1 MSAVVEAVADVFEP
15 IVEAVGDIAETVV
28 EAASDVVTFVADTA
42 ESVVQGALDDPIGT
56 IAKIGTAIYAPYLL
70 PVVSAVDVVAHGG
83 DIGDALTSA
92 AMSYVGSAVGGELA
106 GSMSGTWVGDALAT
120 ASEATGIE
128 SLATDVARGAGTAAT
143 QTASG
148 LLQGQDVDDA
158 LTRGLTSGIGSTV
171 GSALGNEIDTGSN
184 IADRLIGAGAG
195 AATTASLRG
204 GDAETA
210 AERAIAQNILGGGIN
225 YAGNELKSLLPTQNE
240 LLNYLPSG
248 GDNSPILAGMPGSDY
263 ELTPNEVAIQQL
275 LKSTGTS
282 DAPVDE
288 QSLNNLISSL
298 YPDAGQTETVDTS
311 KNIDASTGQ
320 EIVPKAAEDMSD
332 IDTFLK
338 TMSAQ
343 TEAQNID
350 AQDIQKVDVNG
361 NVIDRAGNKI
371 GKAQEL
377 GMVLGTDSS
386 GKPTWITSSGE
397 FIPSSEAF
405 KETSSSSFETNFPTS
420 TDVGYGTS
428 QLVSEAEGDFPDKI
442 INNADGSTTVIETD
456 GSSRT
461 FNVDGSVTLYNAEG
475 GQKQEYSAKEGEG
488 YDGSNGVD
496 YSKSQDS
503 SSNFNLGTLANS
515 LLSGVTGKSGTAGKT
530 TGSGSGG
537 GRNVLNGTNLGLLGG
552 AAGLIG
558 GAASLIGSDGNTAN
572 SDTSPNKSTLSW
584 NPNDPMAISK
594 ARAYG
599 QQFVNPVYAAE
610 GGLLSLT
617 PPAYMQ
623 PQTPYMQPQQNQYG
637 QQPQSVQPTMIPNN
651 YTPNQTSEF
660 SQQYSNN
667 PSQNY
672 NQDPNNSV
680 NMYSAGGMPASKID
694 GNNFVLAAQK
704 YGLGDDITT
713 LNKIVNYVNKG
724 MSVNQAAE
732 MVASKSYAAGGMPIA
747 MNTGG
752 ISSLG
757 GYSDGGRLLKG
768 PGDGMSDNIP
778 ATIAG
783 RQPARLANEEFVIPA
798 DVVSHLGNGSSEA
811 GAKVLYAMMEKVR
824 KARTGNAKQGKQI
837 QPVKYMPKVRK

>member
-15 IVEAVGDIAETVV
+15 VVEFVGDVAETVV
-28 EAASDVVTFVADTA
+28 EAASDVVTFVGDTA
-42 ESVVQGALDDPIGT
+42 EAIVQGAVDDPLGT
-56 IAKIGTAIYAPYLL
+56 IAKIGVAIYAPYLL
-70 PVVSAVDVVAHGG
+70 PVVNAGVVVANGG
-83 DIGDALTSA
+83 SIEQALTSA
-92 AMSYVGSAVGGELA
+92 AISYVAPAVGGEFSSA
-106 GSMSGTWVGDALAT
+106 MQGTWVGDALAT
-120 ASEATGIE
+120 AAEATGIE
-128 SLATDVARGAGTAAT
+128 SLATDVARGVGSAAT
-143 QTASG
+143 QTTAG
-148 LLQGQDVDDA
+148 ILQGQDVGDA
-158 LTRGLTSGIGSTV
+158 LERGFQSGVGTTV
-171 GSALGNEIDTGSN
+171 GSVVGGEADTGSN
-184 IADRLIGAGAG
+184 IADRLIGGAAG

-204 GDAETA
+204 GDAQNA
-210 AERAIAQNILGGGIN
+210 AEQALAQNILGGGLN
-225 YAGNELKSLLPTQNE
+225 YAGNELKSLLPTQSE
-240 LLNYLPSG
+240 LLDYLPSG
-248 GDNSPILAGMPGSDY
+248 GDNSPILAGMPGSDV

-275 LKSTGTS
+275 LKSTGSS

-298 YPDAGQTETVDTS
+298 YPDAGQTETVDATT
-311 KNIDASTGQ
+311 NVDASTGQ
-320 EIVPKAAEDMSD
+320 EIVPKGAEDNMSD
-332 IDTFLK
+332 IDTFLR

-343 TEAQNID
+343 TQAQNIE
-350 AQDIQKVDVNG
+350 AEDIQKVDVNG
-361 NVIDRAGNKI
+361 NVIDRAGNKL
-371 GKAQEL
+371 GSAQEL

-386 GKPTWITSSGE
+386 GRPTWITSSGE
-397 FIPSSEAF
+397 FIPSTEAF
-405 KETSSSSFETNFPTS
+405 KETSSSSFETNFPTA

-428 QLVSEAEGDFPDKI
+428 QLVSEAEGDFPDQI

-461 FNVDGSVTLYNAEG
+461 FNVDGSVTLYNTDG

-496 YSKSQDS
+496 YSKSKDG

-515 LLSGVTGKSGTAGKT
+515 LLSGFTGNKSGTSGKT
-530 TGSGSGG
+530 TGGG
-537 GRNVLNGTNLGLLGG
+537 GRNVLNASNLGLLGG

-558 GAASLIGSDGNTAN
+558 GAASLIGSDGTES

-584 NPNDPMAISK
+584 NPNDPMAIK
-594 ARAYG
+594 NARAYG
-599 QQFVNPVYAAE
+599 QEFVNPVYAAE

-623 PQTPYMQPQQNQYG
+623 PQMPYMQPQQNQYGQQQPQYG

-672 NQDPNNSV
+672 NQDPDNSV
-680 NMYSAGGMPASKID
+680 NMYSAGGMP
-694 GNNFVLAAQK
+694 
-704 YGLGDDITT
+704 
-713 LNKIVNYVNKG
+713 
-724 MSVNQAAE
+724 
-732 MVASKSYAAGGMPIA
+732 IA
-747 MNTGG
+747 MNMGG

>member
-15 IVEAVGDIAETVV
+15 VVEFVGDVAETVV
-28 EAASDVVTFVADTA
+28 DAASDVVTFVGDTA
-42 ESVVQGALDDPIGT
+42 EAIVQGAVDDPLGT

-171 GSALGNEIDTGSN
+171 GSALGNEINTGSS

-210 AERAIAQNILGGGIN
+210 AERAIAQNILGGGLN
-225 YAGNELKSLLPTQNE
+225 YAGNELKSLLPTQSE
-240 LLNYLPSG
+240 LLDYLPSG
-248 GDNSPILAGMPGSDY
+248 GAQIAGMAGSDV
-263 ELTPNEVAIQQL
+263 ELTPTEVAIQQL
-275 LKSTGTS
+275 RQSTGTS
-282 DAPVDE
+282 DAPIDE
-288 QSLNNLISSL
+288 QNLNNLISSL
-298 YPDAGQTETVDTS
+298 YPDAGQTETTDAT

-320 EIVPKAAEDMSD
+320 EIVPKSVEDMSD

-343 TEAQNID
+343 TKAQNID

-361 NVIDRAGNKI
+361 NVIDRAGNKL
-371 GKAQEL
+371 GSAQEL

-386 GKPTWITSSGE
+386 GRPTWITSGGE

-405 KETSSSSFETNFPTS
+405 KETSSSSFETNFPTL
-420 TDVGYGTS
+420 TDIGYGAS
-428 QLVSEAEGDFPDKI
+428 QLVSEAEGDFPDQI

-488 YDGSNGVD
+488 YDGSNGVN
-496 YSKSQDS
+496 YNKSQDS
-503 SSNFNLGTLANS
+503 SSNFNLGSLANS
-515 LLSGVTGKSGTAGKT
+515 LLSGVTGNKSGSSSRT
-530 TGSGSGG
+530 SGSG
-537 GRNVLNGTNLGLLGG
+537 GRNVLNATNLGLLGG

-558 GAASLIGSDGNTAN
+558 GAASLIGSDGNATN
-572 SDTSPNKSTLSW
+572 SDTSANNSTLSW
-584 NPNDPMAISK
+584 NPSDPMAISK
-594 ARAYG
+594 GRAYG

-617 PPAYMQ
+617 PPPYMQ
-623 PQTPYMQPQQNQYG
+623 PQMPYMQPQQNQYG
-637 QQPQSVQPTMIPNN
+637 QQQPLYGQQPQYVQPTMIPNN
-651 YTPNQTSEF
+651 YTPNDPSAF
-660 SQQYSNN
+660 SQEYSNS
-667 PSQNY
+667 PSQ

-680 NMYSAGGMPASKID
+680 NMY
-694 GNNFVLAAQK
+694 
-704 YGLGDDITT
+704 
-713 LNKIVNYVNKG
+713 
-724 MSVNQAAE
+724 
-732 MVASKSYAAGGMPIA
+732 AAGGMPIA
-747 MNTGG
+747 MNMGG

-783 RQPARLANEEFVIPA
+783 KQPARLANEEFVIPA

-811 GAKVLYAMMEKVR
+811 GAKVLYAMMERVR

>member
-1 MSAVVEAVADVFEP
+1 
-15 IVEAVGDIAETVV
+15 
-28 EAASDVVTFVADTA
+28 
-42 ESVVQGALDDPIGT
+42 
-56 IAKIGTAIYAPYLL
+56 
-70 PVVSAVDVVAHGG
+70 
-83 DIGDALTSA
+83 
-92 AMSYVGSAVGGELA
+92 
-106 GSMSGTWVGDALAT
+106 
-120 ASEATGIE
+120 
-128 SLATDVARGAGTAAT
+128 
-143 QTASG
+143 
-148 LLQGQDVDDA
+148 
-158 LTRGLTSGIGSTV
+158 
-171 GSALGNEIDTGSN
+171 
-184 IADRLIGAGAG
+184 
-195 AATTASLRG
+195 
-204 GDAETA
+204 
-210 AERAIAQNILGGGIN
+210 
-225 YAGNELKSLLPTQNE
+225 
-240 LLNYLPSG
+240 
-248 GDNSPILAGMPGSDY
+248 
-263 ELTPNEVAIQQL
+263 
-275 LKSTGTS
+275 
-282 DAPVDE
+282 
-288 QSLNNLISSL
+288 L
-298 YPDAGQTETVDTS
+298 YPDAGQTETVDTTT
-311 KNIDASTGQ
+311 NVDASTGQ
-320 EIVPKAAEDMSD
+320 EIVPKGVAAEDNISD
-332 IDTFLK
+332 IDTFLR
-338 TMSAQ
+338 TMSAPTQ
-343 TEAQNID
+343 AQNID
-350 AQDIQKVDVNG
+350 AEDIQKVDVNG
-361 NVIDRAGNKI
+361 NVIDRAGNKL
-371 GKAQEL
+371 GSAQEL

-386 GKPTWITSSGE
+386 GRPTWITSGGE

-420 TDVGYGTS
+420 SDIGYGAS
-428 QLVSEAEGDFPDKI
+428 QLVSEAEGDFPDQI

-461 FNVDGSVTLYNAEG
+461 FNVDGSVTFYNAEG

-515 LLSGVTGKSGTAGKT
+515 LLSGFTGNKSGSSSKT
-530 TGSGSGG
+530 SGSGG
-537 GRNVLNGTNLGLLGG
+537 GGRNVSNATNLGLLGG

-558 GAASLIGSDGNTAN
+558 GAASLIGSDGTDSSNTA
-572 SDTSPNKSTLSW
+572 PNNSTLSW
-584 NPNDPMAISK
+584 NPSDPMAISK

-623 PQTPYMQPQQNQYG
+623 PQMPYMQPQQNQYGQQQPQYG

-651 YTPNQTSEF
+651 YTPNDPSAF
-660 SQQYSNN
+660 SQEYSNS
-667 PSQNY
+667 PSQ

-680 NMYSAGGMPASKID
+680 NMYAAGGMPASRID
-694 GNNFVLAAQK
+694 GNDFVLAAQK

-747 MNTGG
+747 MNMGG

-811 GAKVLYAMMEKVR
+811 GAKVLYAMMERVR

>member
-42 ESVVQGALDDPIGT
+42 EAVVQGAVDDPLGT

-70 PVVSAVDVVAHGG
+70 PVVSAGVVVANGG
-83 DIGDALTSA
+83 SIEQALTSA
-92 AMSYVGSAVGGELA
+92 AIAYVAPTVGGEFSSA
-106 GSMSGTWVGDALAT
+106 MQGTWVGDALAS
-120 ASEATGIE
+120 AAEATGIE
-128 SLATDVARGAGTAAT
+128 SLATDVARGAGSAAT

-148 LLQGQDVDDA
+148 ILQGQDVGDA
-158 LTRGLTSGIGSTV
+158 LARGFQSGVGTTV
-171 GSALGNEIDTGSN
+171 GSALGNEADTGSN
-184 IADRLIGAGAG
+184 IADRLIGSAAG

-204 GDAETA
+204 GDAQTA
-210 AERAIAQNILGGGIN
+210 AEQALAQNILGGGLN
-225 YAGNELKSLLPTQNE
+225 YAGNELKSLLPTQSE

-248 GDNSPILAGMPGSDY
+248 GDNSPILAGMPGSDV
-263 ELTPNEVAIQQL
+263 ELTPNEVAVQQL

-298 YPDAGQTETVDTS
+298 YPDAGQTETVDAT

-320 EIVPKAAEDMSD
+320 EIVPKGAEDMSD

-343 TEAQNID
+343 TEAQNIE
-350 AQDIQKVDVNG
+350 AQDIKKVDVNG
-361 NVIDRAGNKI
+361 DVIDRAGNRI
-371 GKAQEL
+371 GSAQEL

-386 GKPTWITSSGE
+386 GKPTWITSGGE

-420 TDVGYGTS
+420 TDIGYGAS

-503 SSNFNLGTLANS
+503 SSNFNLGSLANS
-515 LLSGVTGKSGTAGKT
+515 LLSGVTGNKSGTAGRT
-530 TGSGSGG
+530 TGG
-537 GRNVLNGTNLGLLGG
+537 GRNVANATNLGLLGG

-558 GAASLIGSDGNTAN
+558 GAASLIGSDGNATN
-572 SDTSPNKSTLSW
+572 SDTSANNSTLSW

-623 PQTPYMQPQQNQYG
+623 PQMPYMQPQQNQYGQQQPQYG

-651 YTPNQTSEF
+651 YTPNDPSAF
-660 SQQYSNN
+660 SQEYSNS
-667 PSQNY
+667 PSQ

-680 NMYSAGGMPASKID
+680 NMY
-694 GNNFVLAAQK
+694 
-704 YGLGDDITT
+704 
-713 LNKIVNYVNKG
+713 
-724 MSVNQAAE
+724 
-732 MVASKSYAAGGMPIA
+732 AAGGMPIA
-747 MNTGG
+747 MNMGG

>member
-15 IVEAVGDIAETVV
+15 VVEFVGDVAETVV
-28 EAASDVVTFVADTA
+28 EAASDVVTFVGDTA
-42 ESVVQGALDDPIGT
+42 EAIVQGAVDDPLGT

-70 PVVSAVDVVAHGG
+70 PVVSAGVVVANGG
-83 DIGDALTSA
+83 SIEQALTSA
-92 AMSYVGSAVGGELA
+92 AIAYVAPTVGGEFSSA
-106 GSMSGTWVGDALAT
+106 MQGTWVGDALAT
-120 ASEATGIE
+120 AAEATGIE
-128 SLATDVARGAGTAAT
+128 SLATDVARGAGSAAT

-148 LLQGQDVDDA
+148 ILQGQDVGDA
-158 LTRGLTSGIGSTV
+158 LARGFQSGVGTTV
-171 GSALGNEIDTGSN
+171 GSVVGGEADTGSN
-184 IADRLIGAGAG
+184 IADRLIGSAAG

-204 GDAETA
+204 GDATTA
-210 AERAIAQNILGGGIN
+210 AEQALAQNILGGGLN
-225 YAGNELKSLLPTQNE
+225 YAGNELKSLLPTQSE
-240 LLNYLPSG
+240 LLDYLPSG
-248 GDNSPILAGMPGSDY
+248 GAQIAGMAGSDV
-263 ELTPNEVAIQQL
+263 ELTPTEVAIQQL
-275 LKSTGTS
+275 RQSTGTS

-298 YPDAGQTETVDTS
+298 YPDAGQIETVDTS

-320 EIVPKAAEDMSD
+320 EIVPKSVAADDQMSD

-361 NVIDRAGNKI
+361 NVIDRAGNKL
-371 GKAQEL
+371 GSAQEL

-386 GKPTWITSSGE
+386 GKPTWITSGGE
-397 FIPSSEAF
+397 FIPSTEAF

-428 QLVSEAEGDFPDKI
+428 QLISEAEGDFPDQI

-515 LLSGVTGKSGTAGKT
+515 LLSGVTGNKSGSSSKT
-530 TGSGSGG
+530 SGSGG
-537 GRNVLNGTNLGLLGG
+537 GGRNVSNATNLGLLGG

-558 GAASLIGSDGNTAN
+558 GAASLIGSDGTDSSNTA
-572 SDTSPNKSTLSW
+572 PNNSTLSW

-623 PQTPYMQPQQNQYG
+623 PQMPYMQPQQNQYG
-637 QQPQSVQPTMIPNN
+637 QQQPQYGQQPQYVQPTMIPNN
-651 YTPNQTSEF
+651 YTPNDPSAF
-660 SQQYSNN
+660 SQEYSNS
-667 PSQNY
+667 PSQ

-680 NMYSAGGMPASKID
+680 NMY
-694 GNNFVLAAQK
+694 
-704 YGLGDDITT
+704 
-713 LNKIVNYVNKG
+713 
-724 MSVNQAAE
+724 
-732 MVASKSYAAGGMPIA
+732 AAGGMPIA
-747 MNTGG
+747 MNMGG

>member
-15 IVEAVGDIAETVV
+15 VVEAVGDIAETVV

-42 ESVVQGALDDPIGT
+42 EAVVQGAVDDPLGT

-70 PVVSAVDVVAHGG
+70 PVVNAGVVVANGG
-83 DIGDALTSA
+83 SIDQALTSA
-92 AMSYVGSAVGGELA
+92 AISYVAPAVGGEFSSA
-106 GSMSGTWVGDALAT
+106 MQGTWVGDALAT
-120 ASEATGIE
+120 AAEATGIE
-128 SLATDVARGAGTAAT
+128 SLATDVARGVGSAAT
-143 QTASG
+143 QTTAG
-148 LLQGQDVDDA
+148 ILQGQDVGDA
-158 LTRGLTSGIGSTV
+158 LERGFQSGVGTTV
-171 GSALGNEIDTGSN
+171 GSVVGGEADTGSN
-184 IADRLIGAGAG
+184 IADRLIGGAAG

-204 GDAETA
+204 GDAQNA
-210 AERAIAQNILGGGIN
+210 AEQALAQNILGGGLN
-225 YAGNELKSLLPTQNE
+225 YAGNELKSLLPNQSE
-240 LLNYLPSG
+240 LLDYLPSG

-275 LKSTGTS
+275 RQSTGAS

-320 EIVPKAAEDMSD
+320 EIVPKSVAADDQMSD
-332 IDTFLK
+332 IDTFLR
-338 TMSAQ
+338 TMSAPTQ
-343 TEAQNID
+343 AQNIE
-350 AQDIQKVDVNG
+350 AEDIQKVDVNG
-361 NVIDRAGNKI
+361 NVIDRAGNKL
-371 GKAQEL
+371 GSAQEL

-397 FIPSSEAF
+397 FIPSTEAF

-428 QLVSEAEGDFPDKI
+428 QLISEAEGDFPDQI

-488 YDGSNGVD
+488 YDGSNGVN
-496 YSKSQDS
+496 YGKSQDS
-503 SSNFNLGTLANS
+503 SSNFSLGKLANS
-515 LLSGVTGKSGTAGKT
+515 LLSGFTGDKSGSSTRT
-530 TGSGSGG
+530 GG
-537 GRNVLNGTNLGLLGG
+537 GRNVLNASNLGLLGG

-558 GAASLIGSDGNTAN
+558 GAASLIGSDGTDSSNTA
-572 SDTSPNKSTLSW
+572 PNNSTLAW

-599 QQFVNPVYAAE
+599 QEFVNPVYAAE

-617 PPAYMQ
+617 PPPYMQ
-623 PQTPYMQPQQNQYG
+623 PQMPYMQPQQNQYGQQQPQYG

-651 YTPNQTSEF
+651 YTPNDPSAF
-660 SQQYSNN
+660 SQEYSNS
-667 PSQNY
+667 PSQ

-680 NMYSAGGMPASKID
+680 NMY
-694 GNNFVLAAQK
+694 
-704 YGLGDDITT
+704 
-713 LNKIVNYVNKG
+713 
-724 MSVNQAAE
+724 
-732 MVASKSYAAGGMPIA
+732 AAGGMPIA
-747 MNTGG
+747 MNMGG

-811 GAKVLYAMMEKVR
+811 GAKVLYAMMERVR

>member
-28 EAASDVVTFVADTA
+28 DAASDVVTFVADTA

-106 GSMSGTWVGDALAT
+106 GSMSGTWVGDALAS

-148 LLQGQDVDDA
+148 LLQGQDVGDA
-158 LTRGLTSGIGSTV
+158 LTRGLTSGVGTTV
-171 GSALGNEIDTGSN
+171 GSALGNEADTGSN

-204 GDAETA
+204 GDAQTA
-210 AERAIAQNILGGGIN
+210 AENAIAQNILGGGIN
-225 YAGNELKSLLPTQNE
+225 YAGNELKSLLPTQSE
-240 LLNYLPSG
+240 LLDYLPSG
-248 GDNSPILAGMPGSDY
+248 GAQIAGMAGSDV
-263 ELTPNEVAIQQL
+263 ELTPTEVAIQQL
-275 LKSTGTS
+275 RQSTGAS
-282 DAPVDE
+282 DSPVDE

-298 YPDAGQTETVDTS
+298 YPDAGQTETADAT

-320 EIVPKAAEDMSD
+320 EIIPKAADDQKSD
-332 IDTFLK
+332 IDTFLQ
-338 TMSAQ
+338 SIVSQ
-343 TEAQNID
+343 PD

-361 NVIDRAGNKI
+361 DVIDRAGNKI

-420 TDVGYGTS
+420 TDIGYGAS
-428 QLVSEAEGDFPDKI
+428 QLVSEAEGDFPDQI

-503 SSNFNLGTLANS
+503 SSNFNLGSLANS
-515 LLSGVTGKSGTAGKT
+515 LLSGVTGNKSGTAGRT
-530 TGSGSGG
+530 TGG
-537 GRNVLNGTNLGLLGG
+537 GRNVANATNLGLLGG

-558 GAASLIGSDGNTAN
+558 GAASLIGSDGNATN
-572 SDTSPNKSTLSW
+572 SDTSANNSTLAW

-617 PPAYMQ
+617 PPPYMQ
-623 PQTPYMQPQQNQYG
+623 PQMPYMQPQQNQYG
-637 QQPQSVQPTMIPNN
+637 QQQPQYGQQPQYVQPTMIPNN
-651 YTPNQTSEF
+651 YTPNDPSAF
-660 SQQYSNN
+660 SQEYSNS
-667 PSQNY
+667 PSQ

-680 NMYSAGGMPASKID
+680 NMY
-694 GNNFVLAAQK
+694 
-704 YGLGDDITT
+704 
-713 LNKIVNYVNKG
+713 
-724 MSVNQAAE
+724 
-732 MVASKSYAAGGMPIA
+732 AAGGMPIA
-747 MNTGG
+747 MNMGG

-783 RQPARLANEEFVIPA
+783 KQPARLANEEFVIPA

-811 GAKVLYAMMEKVR
+811 GAKVLYAMMERVR

>member
-42 ESVVQGALDDPIGT
+42 EAVVQGAVDDPLGT

-171 GSALGNEIDTGSN
+171 GSALGNEINTGSS

-225 YAGNELKSLLPTQNE
+225 YAGNELKSFLPTQNE

-248 GDNSPILAGMPGSDY
+248 GAQIAGMAGSDV
-263 ELTPNEVAIQQL
+263 ELTPTEVAIQQL
-275 LKSTGTS
+275 KESTGVS
-282 DAPVDE
+282 DNPED
-288 QSLNNLISSL
+288 QQNLNNLIASL

-343 TEAQNID
+343 TEAQNIE
-350 AQDIQKVDVNG
+350 AQDIKKVDVNG
-361 NVIDRAGNKI
+361 DVIDRAGNKI

-386 GKPTWITSSGE
+386 GKPTWITSGGE

-420 TDVGYGTS
+420 SDIGYGAS
-428 QLVSEAEGDFPDKI
+428 QLVSEAEGDFPDQI

-503 SSNFNLGTLANS
+503 SSNFNLGSLANS
-515 LLSGVTGKSGTAGKT
+515 LLSGVTGNKSGTAGRT
-530 TGSGSGG
+530 TGG
-537 GRNVLNGTNLGLLGG
+537 GRNVANATNLGLLGG

-558 GAASLIGSDGNTAN
+558 GAASLIGSDGNATN
-572 SDTSPNKSTLSW
+572 SDTSANNSTLSW

-623 PQTPYMQPQQNQYG
+623 PQMPYMQPQQNQYGQQQPQYG

-651 YTPNQTSEF
+651 YTPNDPSAF
-660 SQQYSNN
+660 SQEYSNS
-667 PSQNY
+667 PSQ

-680 NMYSAGGMPASKID
+680 NMY
-694 GNNFVLAAQK
+694 
-704 YGLGDDITT
+704 
-713 LNKIVNYVNKG
+713 
-724 MSVNQAAE
+724 
-732 MVASKSYAAGGMPIA
+732 AAGGMPIA
-747 MNTGG
+747 MNMGG

-783 RQPARLANEEFVIPA
+783 KQPARLANEEFVIPA

-811 GAKVLYAMMEKVR
+811 GAKVLYAMMERVR